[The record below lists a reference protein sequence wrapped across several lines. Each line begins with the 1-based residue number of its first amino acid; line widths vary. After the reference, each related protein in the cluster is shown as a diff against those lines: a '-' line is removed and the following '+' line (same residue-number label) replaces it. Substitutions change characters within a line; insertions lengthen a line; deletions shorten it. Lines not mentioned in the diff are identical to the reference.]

1 MLLALLERKL
11 EIPLG
16 HYDVFVNI
24 SGGVKVSE
32 TAADLAVVAA
42 IISSFKNRPLSK
54 DSIFIGELS
63 LNGEIR
69 EVFSLDTRLKEA
81 KMQKI

>member
-11 EIPLG
+11 RIPLG

-42 IISSFKNRPLSK
+42 IISSFKIAL
-54 DSIFIGELS
+54 
-63 LNGEIR
+63 
-69 EVFSLDTRLKEA
+69 
-81 KMQKI
+81 